1 MLPFLM
7 INLGLVVVML
17 VVMLVRRSNLLRVSM
32 VVSTLGYDVLFIG
45 TGHGEVLLVCLL
57 IIVMVSVVLVSMNV
71 LRGHVV
77 MAGVLVVV

>member
-32 VVSTLGYDVLFIG
+32 VIGTLGNDVLFIG
-45 TGHGEVLLVCLL
+45 TGHSEVLLVCLL
-57 IIVMVSVVLVSMNV
+57 IIVMVSVVLVSMDV

>member
-17 VVMLVRRSNLLRVSM
+17 VVMLVRRTNLLRVSM
-32 VVSTLGYDVLFIG
+32 VVGTLRNDVLFIG

-71 LRGHVV
+71 LRGHVM